1 MKSIIHQ
8 LQELFY
14 QSFKNNFNDIEIE
27 KNLIE
32 ITPSTQEKFG
42 DYQCNSAMKL
52 TKLLKLP
59 PRQIAEQLIDLL
71 PKNAL
76 ITLTEIAGPG
86 FINITIDKNFISSEV
101 QNILK
106 DSHLGIE
113 LPERKERIVVD
124 FSSPNIAKE
133 LHVGHLRSTIIGD
146 CLANLFEFL
155 GHDVLRLNHI
165 GDWGTAFGMLIAYL
179 KEQEPEVLNGNK
191 KTDLSTLVKWYKLS
205 KEKFDSDPDFKKRS
219 QEEVSILQN
228 GDPKA
233 LFAWKIICEISS
245 DAYREIYQLLDINII
260 DRGESFYNPFLQEV
274 LKDFEEKGLIT
285 ISDGAKCL
293 FLEGFQNR
301 EGEALPLILQK
312 SDGGYNYATTDMAA
326 MKHRIQIEKA
336 DRIIILTDAGQA
348 THFEMILKGAQ
359 KVGYFDANKIR
370 FNHVPFGLVLSPN
383 GKKFKTRSGE
393 TERLIDLLL
402 TAIEKAEEI
411 LKERSPEMEERERK
425 SLAKIL
431 GINAIKYA
439 DLSCNRTSDY
449 TFSYER
455 MLRFDGNTAAYL
467 MYSYV
472 RIESI
477 KKRLNSDIENLL
489 NENSISLSHSSE
501 IALGLHLLRFS
512 ESLDLVA
519 QDLLPNRLTDYLY
532 VLAEKFNAFFRDCHV
547 EGTPEQNS
555 RLLLCEA
562 TGRILK
568 KGLEILGVKTINRM

>member
-71 PKNAL
+71 PKNYL

-260 DRGESFYNPFLQEV
+260 DRGESFYNPFLPEV

-285 ISDGAKCL
+285 VSDGAKCL

-411 LKERSPEMEERERK
+411 LKERSPEMEESERK

-477 KKRLNSDIENLL
+477 KKRLNCDIENLL